1 MNQPLDALHISIS
14 PCPNDTFAFG
24 YLIEQLLPW
33 AGPSLKFSFADIES
47 LNQCGLSEQA
57 PDVLKFSY
65 ALWPDLKKNYRLC
78 PYGSAM
84 GMGVGPLLVGHESLE
99 LDQIQ
104 KVLVPGLMT
113 TAHLLYQQYGPRC
126 PVQVER
132 YDRILPQLREHKDW
146 AGVIIHESRF
156 TYQADKLHL
165 LCDLGQSWE
174 SDTRA
179 PLPLGGIAIHR
190 RVPLKCAQQ
199 FSQALK
205 LSLQSAWAD
214 RRPILKLMR
223 SLAQEMDDDVM
234 ARHVELYVNKYSA
247 GLDSVAR
254 GAIEKLSGASC
265 GEEWL

>member
-1 MNQPLDALHISIS
+1 MIHSIDALHIAIS
-14 PCPNDTFAFG
+14 PCPNDTFSFG

-33 AGPSLKFSFADIES
+33 AGPSLKFSFADIET

-57 PDVLKFSY
+57 PDILKFSY
-65 ALWPDLKKNYRLC
+65 ATWPSLKPNYRLC

-84 GMGVGPLLVGHESLE
+84 GLGVGPLLVGPKNLE
-99 LDQIQ
+99 LGQIQ
-104 KVLVPGLMT
+104 KVLVPGLRT
-113 TAHLLYQQYGPRC
+113 TAHLLYRQFGPKC

-132 YDRILPQLREHKDW
+132 YDRILPQLREHEDW

-156 TYQADKLHL
+156 TYQDDHLHC
-165 LCDLGQSWE
+165 LCDLGQRWE
-174 SDTRA
+174 AQTHA

-190 RVPLKCAQQ
+190 RVPLKLAQQ
-199 FSQALK
+199 FSQVLK
-205 LSLQSAWAD
+205 LSLERAWAD

-247 GLDSVAR
+247 GLDGLAR
-254 GAIEKLSGASC
+254 EAIEKLC
-265 GEEWL
+265 GESCSEEGL